1 MKLLLCLF
9 LVVAVVSLPVFD
21 YDGGPVEGDAWITL
35 TVHGD
40 PTQLLNLQHVTWC
53 KSFVPNDQSPPELS
67 PDCSGRNSM
76 RLLLFP
82 GNEEVV
88 LKERPESGSSSDSTI
103 PAAPSERP
111 RFYIDPARVGGW
123 DTRHQWNIYLEMSQ
137 RNGVTWRESIRFN
150 ALVPITASEPVSSS
164 TATTTTATI
173 AAAGSTGVVAT
184 SEPGVITG
192 SGTVIVRHSWKGAI
206 LVLSTGTFFVMGLVV
221 AAKFLQAQRA
231 APPPAPSVANQR
243 GQMQLRVYGGNGNA
257 YSFENQQAIEM
268 TDFSSEDER
277 LRREDLQILEM
288 LN

>member
-1 MKLLLCLF
+1 MNLLLCLF

-67 PDCSGRNSM
+67 PDCSGRNLM

-82 GNEEVV
+82 GSEEVV
-88 LKERPESGSSSDSTI
+88 LKERPDSSSSSDSTSTT
-103 PAAPSERP
+103 AAPSERP

-150 ALVPITASEPVSSS
+150 ALVPIATSS
-164 TATTTTATI
+164 TMASIVDDSTSAATTTT
-173 AAAGSTGVVAT
+173 S
-184 SEPGVITG
+184 SEPTSAAPIA
-192 SGTVIVRHSWKGAI
+192 GTVIVRHSWKGAI

-231 APPPAPSVANQR
+231 APPPTPSMATQR

-257 YSFENQQAIEM
+257 YSFENQAIEM